1 MSSTPD
7 VANQTLIGW
16 RGIEFLAP
24 ETLRLAAER
33 IGPHSSYSIFSDKGY
48 PRVEIIVDR
57 SKNYDAIGLL
67 QWVERLVK
75 SRQAEKWTDIKKY
88 EAEVF
93 GHRALRITG
102 RVEDG
107 RFIAYAWSCAGVLKF
122 FKLNLHQEDEEWA
135 DIFRSLKCHRS
146 DGTMLLSL
154 YEFQILAPSTLW
166 ISAINSTTGTFSL
179 VLEDENTVVVI
190 ERAGPAAAL
199 GLEMTQW
206 LRKFHS
212 KRLEKYKVFI
222 GREQR
227 AVREDGGH
235 QAITYP
241 IHPKGL
247 AVRRK
252 TIGLAETWLC
262 NVNDRFWA
270 LSAISYAKKTA
281 STQLPKIRIDCHA
294 KAL

>member
-16 RGIEFLAP
+16 RGIEFFAP
-24 ETLRLAAER
+24 GTLRLAAER

-48 PRVEIIVDR
+48 PRVELIIDK
-57 SKNYDAIGLL
+57 SKNYDSIGLL
-67 QWVERLVK
+67 QWVERLIK
-75 SRQAEKWTDIKKY
+75 SRQAEKWEDVKKY

-102 RVEDG
+102 HVEGG
-107 RFIAYAWSCAGVLKF
+107 RFIAYAWVCAGMLKF
-122 FKLNLHQEDEEWA
+122 FKLNLQRESEDWL

-146 DGTMLLSL
+146 DGMMLLSL

-166 ISAINSTTGTFSL
+166 ISAINSTTGAFSL
-179 VLEDENTVVVI
+179 VLEDENNVVVV

-199 GLEMTQW
+199 GMDMTQW
-206 LRKFHS
+206 LRRFHS
-212 KRLEKYKVFI
+212 KILDKYKVFI
-222 GREQR
+222 GREPCSAR
-227 AVREDGGH
+227 GEGGH
-235 QAITYP
+235 QTITYP

-252 TIGLAETWLC
+252 TLGLVEAWLC

-281 STQLPKIRIDCHA
+281 PTQLPNIKINCHS